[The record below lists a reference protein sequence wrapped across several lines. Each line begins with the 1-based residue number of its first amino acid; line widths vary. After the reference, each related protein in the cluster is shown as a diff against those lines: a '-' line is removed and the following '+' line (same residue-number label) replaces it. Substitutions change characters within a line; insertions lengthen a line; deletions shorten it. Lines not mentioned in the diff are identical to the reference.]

1 MFDAFTHSVTAVTS
15 LPVGIMTFRQPL
27 VITGQGEQQEP
38 ANYGLR
44 TLLDYFFCIETGANS
59 FRVVFFRDKSVSVV
73 FEAAKEAAA
82 LCLYSAQNQACEC
95 EVPSDLAQSI

>member
-82 LCLYSAQNQACEC
+82 LCLYSA
-95 EVPSDLAQSI
+95 